1 MTFNQWLIVS
11 LIMIKNFR
19 IFAPQDWNVIVNF
32 LLRSIKRSTIIETKG
47 TMRLIFYSS
56 QQIRLQV
63 YRN

>member
-32 LLRSIKRSTIIETKG
+32 FVEEYKKEYNNWDQGYNAPNILLISTN
-47 TMRLIFYSS
+47 
-56 QQIRLQV
+56 QIAGIL
-63 YRN
+63 